1 MIILDARR
9 IKAYDTLNEIGRAAG
24 KDTGF
29 LDRLWTEMCADKELY
44 TEFVYYLEN
53 HGFKDELKCCG
64 YGLTDLY
71 FYLMRRFEVSQDIGK
86 NYADCD
92 KEALVLETFDMM
104 VQMKKDPEPV
114 IRRLEEGLGMDFM
127 R

>member
-29 LDRLWTEMCADKELY
+29 LDRLWTEMCAD
-44 TEFVYYLEN
+44 N
-53 HGFKDELKCCG
+53 GFKDELKCCG